1 MNIHRPN
8 AAVLLAMSM
17 AVGAC
22 TSAGGDE
29 PSSAQSEP
37 ATVSVWVSGDP
48 EETQAFVDVAE
59 GFEASQDSIE
69 VDLVQIAE
77 RDDLIARLST
87 AFAGGEPPDLF
98 LMNYRYLGQFESK
111 GVLEP
116 VAPYLDG
123 SDAFSAEDFYPE
135 AMNVFQS
142 DGVQTC
148 MPQNVS
154 SLVMYYNRDLFE
166 AAGVALPPAEGWK
179 WVDMVKAATTLTQ
192 DTDGDGVTDVY
203 GLGTDVEIIRLAP
216 YIWSNGGDLVDDP
229 TRPTKF
235 TFGSLNGI
243 RALQAF
249 LDLRGVSGVTP
260 SDEEAESA
268 DFETRFLD
276 GTLAMMMDS
285 RKVVPSF
292 RTITDFEWDVAQL
305 PVHRKPATI
314 LHSDAYCMTAA
325 SEHKDQAWEFLEF
338 ALGTE
343 GQQIATATG
352 RTVPS
357 LRSVAESGAFLDPS
371 EPPASS
377 QVFLDN
383 IPYIQAVPPIETWP
397 EIEDVVNALLE
408 EAYYDQAGGGEAGEL
423 VIAVLDQTKDLFARA
438 NGSG

>member
-1 MNIHRPN
+1 MKVRPI
-8 AAVLLAMSM
+8 AAVLGALVALA
-17 AVGAC
+17 AC
-22 TSAGGDE
+22 TSGGDDDAS
-29 PSSAQSEP
+29 PAPSEP
-37 ATVSVWVSGDP
+37 TTVSVWVSGDP

-59 GFEASQDSIE
+59 GFEASQDAIE
-69 VDLVQIAE
+69 IDLVQIAE

-87 AFAGGEPPDLF
+87 AFGGGKPPDLF

-116 VAPYLDG
+116 VGPYLDG
-123 SDAFSAEDFYPE
+123 ADALSAEDFYPE
-135 AMNVFQS
+135 AMAVFQN

-154 SLVMYYNRDLFE
+154 SLVLYFNRELFDE
-166 AAGVALPPAEGWK
+166 AGVEPPPAEGWK
-179 WVDMVKAATTLTQ
+179 WVDMVKAATTLTK
-192 DTDGDGVTDVY
+192 DTDGDGAIDVY

-216 YIWSNGGDLVDDP
+216 FIWSNGGDIVDDP
-229 TRPTKF
+229 MQPTKF

-249 LDLRGVSGVTP
+249 LDLRGVAGVTP
-260 SDEEAESA
+260 TDEEAESA

-276 GTLAMMMDS
+276 GTLAMMMES
-285 RKVVPSF
+285 RKIVPSF

-305 PVHRKPATI
+305 PVHRQPATI

-325 SEHKDQAWEFLEF
+325 SAHKDQAWEFLEF

-343 GQQIATATG
+343 GQRIATATG

-357 LRSVAESGAFLDPS
+357 LRSVAESDAFLDPS
-371 EPPASS
+371 VPPASS

-383 IPYIQAVPPIETWP
+383 IPHIRAVPPIETWP

-408 EAYYDQAGGGEAGEL
+408 EAYYDPAGGGEAGEL
-423 VIAVLDQTKDLFARA
+423 VLAVLDQTKGLFERA
-438 NGSG
+438 NEG